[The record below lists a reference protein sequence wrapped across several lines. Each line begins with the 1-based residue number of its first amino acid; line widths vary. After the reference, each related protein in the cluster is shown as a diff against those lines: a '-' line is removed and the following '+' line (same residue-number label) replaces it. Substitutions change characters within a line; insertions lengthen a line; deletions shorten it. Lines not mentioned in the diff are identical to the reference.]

1 MEITPVTEQL
11 HLQIQQAEAAQQY
24 LSLTSYITEL
34 QKQPVL
40 SPEDVVNLN
49 ALQQQLAFSPPEQ
62 RYIWLYL
69 GKYFT
74 EKDNAYAETLL
85 KKSAAATIQTFG
97 EKSFDTGIRII
108 DLAEFY
114 AKVNMLPEAIQ
125 AYRMGIFILQDTNA
139 NGVSDYSIP
148 AHSLQLA
155 QLYLQTEDFKNY
167 ETTLKAII
175 LWFKQLLE
183 KEPGT
188 ATLIKERMAEAQLK
202 LADYYLSH
210 TQETEPALELYR
222 HLKAGY
228 LEREG
233 DTILQPMCDNRMG
246 IIYEKSRQWEQA
258 VAHYQ
263 TARQALMRLFG
274 ESHGD
279 IAWVDERIATC
290 RQNQ

>member
-40 SPEDVVNLN
+40 SPEDMVNLN

-74 EKDNAYAETLL
+74 GKDNIYAETLL

-114 AKVNMLPEAIQ
+114 AKVQMLPEAIR
-125 AYRMGIFILQDTNA
+125 AYRGGISILQDTNA
-139 NGVSDYSIP
+139 YGVSDYSIP
-148 AHSLQLA
+148 AHSMQLA
-155 QLYLQTEDFKNY
+155 QLYLQTGELTNY
-167 ETTLKAII
+167 ETTLKSVIH
-175 LWFKQLLE
+175 WFEQLLV

-188 ATLIKERMAEAQLK
+188 ATVIKERMAEAQLK
-202 LADYYLSH
+202 LADYHLEY
-210 TQETEPALELYR
+210 TQATEPALTLYQQ
-222 HLKAGY
+222 LKAGY

-246 IIYEKSRQWEQA
+246 IVCEKAQQWEQA

-263 TARQALMRLFG
+263 KARKALVRLFG

-279 IAWVDERIATC
+279 IAWVDERIAHC
-290 RQNQ
+290 QQNQ